1 MTPLDISNIAF
12 LAIAVNSKGARTL
25 PALQKDGTSVTWQ
38 IAEPL
43 EVAFE
48 PSAYNDAENVAT
60 RVTLCVTPTDEVYES
75 ISALDEWCI
84 QTLSANPVPLLG
96 LQLSPEQVRERYV
109 SPLKTSEKGGYR
121 SLRLKMNR
129 SGRYALQCYTPERE
143 KCPHPETWR
152 GCSVQLSV
160 TLKGLFLM
168 GREYGPVLEAT
179 HVILHESKDAACP
192 F

>member
-1 MTPLDISNIAF
+1 M
-12 LAIAVNSKGARTL
+12 
-25 PALQKDGTSVTWQ
+25 PALYKDGSNVTWQ

-48 PSAYNDAENVAT
+48 PSAYNDAENTAT
-60 RVTLCVTPTDEVYES
+60 RVTLCVTPTDAVYES

-109 SPLKTSEKGGYR
+109 SPLKTSEKGYR

-129 SGRYALQCYTPERE
+129 SGRYGLQCFTPNRD
-143 KCPHPETWR
+143 KCPHPEIWR
-152 GCSVQLSV
+152 GCSVQISL
-160 TLKGLFLM
+160 TMKCLFLM
-168 GREYGPVLEAT
+168 GREFGPVLEAT
-179 HVILHESKDAACP
+179 HVILHESKDAECP